1 MNSFGMTGIY
11 VLLVAGNAVIA
22 FALWYLRRSFASTD
36 AMKKVEARL
45 TELEAKYETL
55 PTVDAVSALKLEMM
69 ELRGDIREVASQ
81 LNAFSH
87 QLGLLLE
94 QAVNRSK
101 S

>member
-22 FALWYLRRSFASTD
+22 FALWYLRRLFASTD

-45 TELEAKYETL
+45 SELEAKYETL

>member
-1 MNSFGMTGIY
+1 MNSYGMTGIY

-36 AMKKVEARL
+36 AMKKVETRL
-45 TELEAKYETL
+45 SELEAKFETL